1 MVFTKRL
8 REGVRDGSITC
19 SVTIWQR
26 PHVKEGN
33 RYQMEDGAIEID
45 SIQQIS
51 IQDISHEL
59 AIASGFLGILDLL
72 KVAKHGPGENVY
84 LIRFHFIRSRAT
96 KSKSR

>member
-1 MVFTKRL
+1 M
-8 REGVRDGSITC
+8 
-19 SVTIWQR
+19 
-26 PHVKEGN
+26 KEGN
-33 RYQMEDGAIEID
+33 RYQMEDGVIEID

-84 LIRFHFIRSRAT
+84 LIRFHFTRSRAT